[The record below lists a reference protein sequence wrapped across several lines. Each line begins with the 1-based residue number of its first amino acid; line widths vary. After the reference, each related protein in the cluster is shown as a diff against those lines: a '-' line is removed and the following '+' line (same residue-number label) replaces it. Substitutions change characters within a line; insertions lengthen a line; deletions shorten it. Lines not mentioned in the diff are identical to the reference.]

1 MLNELYWSDFQQ
13 QMDVARNRH
22 NRHGDVIVKMVEFGV
37 HKPVTKDAIQ
47 GFIGL
52 NGEFLD
58 RLEAFEI
65 VKANGQNIRPL
76 ERSQLYSEDIW

>member
-1 MLNELYWSDFQQ
+1 MNRIIG
-13 QMDVARNRH
+13 VAIKRDGFVYSLDAP

-37 HKPVTKDAIQ
+37 PKPVTKDAIQ

-58 RLEAFEI
+58 RLEALEI